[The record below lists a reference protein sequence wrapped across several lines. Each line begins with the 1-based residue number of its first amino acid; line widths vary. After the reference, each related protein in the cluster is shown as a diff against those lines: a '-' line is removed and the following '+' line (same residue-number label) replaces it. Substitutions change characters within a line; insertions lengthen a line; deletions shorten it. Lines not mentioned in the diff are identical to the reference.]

1 MGWWNGIV
9 IQMTLEQA
17 ATSGQRQRLIQMLR
31 ETYHNDW
38 SELLRDFDPAPIVEN
53 WDTLSQHGILFLRP
67 GGNGIRVVRR
77 FLALLAERYYSL
89 VREIIKKY
97 DPQAL
102 VLGDRYQSF
111 YYPEVARACARHVD
125 AVSSNLNASWS
136 DGTFGR
142 FYLDTLY
149 RLTGKPVLIGE
160 FYMCARQNRSG
171 NQNNRGTFPV
181 VGTQKERAAGF
192 RTTLDHLLKT
202 PYVIGADWF
211 QYFDEPTHG
220 RYDGENFNF
229 GLVDIH
235 NRPYELLTKSAQSI
249 DWVTTRTQP
258 ARGRPDASQGV
269 PPAPSD
275 PLADFRPTM
284 ALKQWER
291 ERGFVP
297 PISPEP
303 LADLYV
309 CWSKKSLYLGLYA
322 HDVTEDSF
330 YRDKTIPGIDR
341 AEWTVTFPG
350 LTNAIRCRIGA
361 GREPTVNEPAVRL
374 VNSSG
379 INGNFRNIAALELPA
394 DLFGKRRF
402 KAGDEIEFSAGF
414 QGHCRAY
421 RVDWKGRYTLQK

>member
-1 MGWWNGIV
+1 
-9 IQMTLEQA
+9 
-17 ATSGQRQRLIQMLR
+17 
-31 ETYHNDW
+31 
-38 SELLRDFDPAPIVEN
+38 
-53 WDTLSQHGILFLRP
+53 
-67 GGNGIRVVRR
+67 
-77 FLALLAERYYSL
+77 
-89 VREIIKKY
+89 
-97 DPQAL
+97 
-102 VLGDRYQSF
+102 
-111 YYPEVARACARHVD
+111 
-125 AVSSNLNASWS
+125 
-136 DGTFGR
+136 
-142 FYLDTLY
+142 
-149 RLTGKPVLIGE
+149 
-160 FYMCARQNRSG
+160 
-171 NQNNRGTFPV
+171 
-181 VGTQKERAAGF
+181 
-192 RTTLDHLLKT
+192 LKA

-249 DWVTTRTQP
+249 DWVATRTQP
-258 ARGRPDASQGV
+258 ARVRPDASLGV

-284 ALKQWER
+284 ALKHWDR

-309 CWSKKSLYLGLYA
+309 CWSRKSLYLGLYA
-322 HDVTEDSF
+322 QDVTEDSF

-394 DLFGKRRF
+394 DLFGKKRF
-402 KAGDEIEFSAGF
+402 KAGDEIEFSASF

-421 RVDWKGRYTLQK
+421 RVDWKGRYTLQGR

>member
-1 MGWWNGIV
+1 
-9 IQMTLEQA
+9 
-17 ATSGQRQRLIQMLR
+17 
-31 ETYHNDW
+31 
-38 SELLRDFDPAPIVEN
+38 
-53 WDTLSQHGILFLRP
+53 
-67 GGNGIRVVRR
+67 
-77 FLALLAERYYSL
+77 
-89 VREIIKKY
+89 
-97 DPQAL
+97 
-102 VLGDRYQSF
+102 
-111 YYPEVARACARHVD
+111 
-125 AVSSNLNASWS
+125 
-136 DGTFGR
+136 
-142 FYLDTLY
+142 
-149 RLTGKPVLIGE
+149 
-160 FYMCARQNRSG
+160 
-171 NQNNRGTFPV
+171 V

-229 GLVDIH
+229 GLVDIN
-235 NRPYELLTKSAQSI
+235 NRPYELLTKSARSI
-249 DWVTTRTQP
+249 DWVATRRQP
-258 ARGRPDASQGV
+258 ARGRPDASLGV

-284 ALKQWER
+284 ALKHWDR

-297 PISPEP
+297 PISSEP

-309 CWSKKSLYLGLYA
+309 CWSRKSLYLGLYA
-322 HDVTEDSF
+322 QDVTEDIF

-350 LTNAIRCRIGA
+350 LTNTIRCRIGA
-361 GREPTVNEPAVRL
+361 GREPTVNEPVVRL

-402 KAGDEIEFSAGF
+402 EAGDPIEFSASF
-414 QGHCRAY
+414 EGHCRAY
-421 RVDWKGRYTLQK
+421 RVDWKGRYTLQGR